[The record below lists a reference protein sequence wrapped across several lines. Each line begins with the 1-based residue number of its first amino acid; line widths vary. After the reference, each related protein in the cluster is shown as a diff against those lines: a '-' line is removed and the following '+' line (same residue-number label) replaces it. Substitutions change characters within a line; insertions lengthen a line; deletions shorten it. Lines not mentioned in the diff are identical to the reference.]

1 MKKVL
6 KMLLLSLILLLPLSN
21 VYAMELVTDN
31 EQVVEKKLPQ
41 LAVLYVNNA
50 KTKYD
55 DAINE
60 KIMQNVDEI
69 LKNRYEKISGEKYIA
84 DLNKKGITDI
94 SMAERADIM
103 DSFKNESMDYVMYVS
118 IEPLIVRDKITFFT
132 VGKDVTVVMALKIID
147 LKNNRYVYNGKF
159 TEKASDS
166 TAIGGIGNK
175 SVTLKGIDK
184 INKSIKEVFLAR
196 M

>member
-21 VYAMELVTDN
+21 VHAMELVTDN

-94 SMAERADIM
+94 SMAERADMM

-118 IEPLIVRDKITFFT
+118 IEPLIVRDKMTFFT

>member
-1 MKKVL
+1 
-6 KMLLLSLILLLPLSN
+6 
-21 VYAMELVTDN
+21 
-31 EQVVEKKLPQ
+31 
-41 LAVLYVNNA
+41 
-50 KTKYD
+50 
-55 DAINE
+55 
-60 KIMQNVDEI
+60 
-69 LKNRYEKISGEKYIA
+69 
-84 DLNKKGITDI
+84 
-94 SMAERADIM
+94 MAERADMM

-118 IEPLIVRDKITFFT
+118 IEPLIVRDKMTFFT

>member
-21 VYAMELVTDN
+21 VYAMELVTDK

-55 DAINE
+55 DAIDE
-60 KIMQNVDEI
+60 KIMQNIDEI

-118 IEPLIVRDKITFFT
+118 IEPLIVRDKMTFFT

>member
-21 VYAMELVTDN
+21 VYAMELVTDK

-94 SMAERADIM
+94 SMAERADMM

-118 IEPLIVRDKITFFT
+118 IEPLIVRDKMTFFT

>member
-21 VYAMELVTDN
+21 VYAMELVTDK

-60 KIMQNVDEI
+60 KIMQNIDEI

-118 IEPLIVRDKITFFT
+118 IEPLIVRDKMTFFT

-147 LKNNRYVYNGKF
+147 LKNNCYVYNGKF

-166 TAIGGIGNK
+166 TAVGGIGNK